1 MVFLVSKETVV
12 LRRWGRSKQK
22 FEFIKRADKCQ
33 TTTAKDSESRR
44 LERQPP
50 VRANIRS
57 DEGPTPETP
66 ALQIPHG
73 GNPTFTNSLD
83 KTKLLYRDFNIGGRE
98 QAKLDWTLECGIKES
113 RLPKRFLIMDILMF
127 GISAICK

>member
-22 FEFIKRADKCQ
+22 FEFI
-33 TTTAKDSESRR
+33 
-44 LERQPP
+44 
-50 VRANIRS
+50 
-57 DEGPTPETP
+57 
-66 ALQIPHG
+66 
-73 GNPTFTNSLD
+73 
-83 KTKLLYRDFNIGGRE
+83 KLLYRDFNIGGRE